1 MVTKSN
7 LLIEGSSGHTHTH
20 THTHT
25 RTQTHA
31 HTNTCTHKH
40 TQKCVEADPC
50 FDGVQC
56 VERDD
61 GYECGGCP
69 PGFRGNSKR
78 GFNLTDA
85 QTKQVSVTVTCDVIT
100 A

>member
-7 LLIEGSSGHTHTH
+7 LLIEGSSGHTHTR
-20 THTHT
+20 THTNTH
-25 RTQTHA
+25 TQTHA
-31 HTNTCTHKH
+31 HMH

-85 QTKQVSVTVTCDVIT
+85 QTKQVRFTATCNW
-100 A
+100 

>member
-1 MVTKSN
+1 M
-7 LLIEGSSGHTHTH
+7 
-20 THTHT
+20 
-25 RTQTHA
+25 
-31 HTNTCTHKH
+31 
-40 TQKCVEADPC
+40 
-50 FDGVQC
+50 
-56 VERDD
+56 ERDD